1 MAAPPDAAPDLPTIR
16 LAVGLGDAEREQRL
30 FPTLNDGHGF
40 AIAAR
45 CLTGDEL
52 LEAVRRGQADAI
64 LVAGDLHRLSGD
76 AGLALGESGVPIVVL
91 APVGAEARLAGLGAV
106 LPLTAEPEAVRAAL
120 LAALAGTD
128 LSVRDGDQ
136 ERLEPEDELPLPAQV
151 TAEAVSVLT
160 IAGGHGSPGRTT
172 VAINLAAALGA
183 VDSTVLVDADMSSP
197 AAVIQLD
204 VDPTR
209 NLYMLAHAEPETV
222 RDWDRAIEQE
232 TQPLARG
239 TRAVLL
245 CGVPKPEMRRAI
257 SSAFF
262 DRLVGELR
270 ARYRYVVLDT
280 GPDVLGSDVGLHRRA
295 LGLADHSLLVTA
307 TDLPGLSRTRALL
320 RFIRDDLG
328 MDAER
333 LALILNRYDHHH
345 HHGRAEIEWALGI
358 GTAAVIP
365 YDYQRAQHAVAAQRP
380 LVLERRGRAA
390 HALLEL
396 AGRVHGGKIR
406 LAPEPDR
413 GDRRL
418 RVRLA
423 RLARARPPRPRWPGR
438 KGTPD
443 GDQGRAAG

>member
-1 MAAPPDAAPDLPTIR
+1 
-16 LAVGLGDAEREQRL
+16 
-30 FPTLNDGHGF
+30 
-40 AIAAR
+40 
-45 CLTGDEL
+45 
-52 LEAVRRGQADAI
+52 
-64 LVAGDLHRLSGD
+64 
-76 AGLALGESGVPIVVL
+76 IVVL

-280 GPDVLGSDVGLHRRA
+280 GPDA

-333 LALILNRYDHHH
+333 LALILNRYDH
-345 HHGRAEIEWALGI
+345 
-358 GTAAVIP
+358 
-365 YDYQRAQHAVAAQRP
+365 
-380 LVLERRGRAA
+380 
-390 HALLEL
+390 
-396 AGRVHGGKIR
+396 
-406 LAPEPDR
+406 
-413 GDRRL
+413 
-418 RVRLA
+418 
-423 RLARARPPRPRWPGR
+423 
-438 KGTPD
+438 
-443 GDQGRAAG
+443 